1 MNRVKIYLLLSFLVM
16 ALGCQTLDES
26 SYIKPGDKPELKTTE
41 AGLWMQM
48 DQVEQKVKK
57 SGKLV
62 TDKKLNSYIQ
72 NLVCELAGDYCSDIR
87 VYILN
92 VPHFNALMYPNGMM
106 QVWTG
111 TLLRTQ
117 NESQLVAILG
127 HEITHY
133 IKQHSLK
140 RFVDVKNKTNF
151 LSIFNVALAGTG
163 AVYGIDTRGLSDL
176 AGLGVMSTISAYSRD
191 HEREA
196 DAGGLDLMM
205 KLDYAAEGAPEIW
218 ERVIEEQEASDK
230 SSSGLFLATHP
241 APDERIKNLR
251 ERAKKNIAS
260 KVPRIG
266 EKEFLENILPHRGEW
281 FLHELD
287 HKKFAEMEVVLKNLA
302 FSNLHEGELHFLR
315 GELIRKK
322 ADEDYLPKAI
332 SQYQK
337 SIELDPSDPR
347 PRRAIGLLLM
357 RTDQKQL
364 AAKNLEKYLELK
376 PKAEDLLMIKNY
388 LKQLH

>member
-1 MNRVKIYLLLSFLVM
+1 MNRAKIYLLLSFLVM

-92 VPHFNALMYPNGMM
+92 VPHFNASMYPNGMM

-218 ERVIEEQEASDK
+218 
-230 SSSGLFLATHP
+230 
-241 APDERIKNLR
+241 
-251 ERAKKNIAS
+251 
-260 KVPRIG
+260 
-266 EKEFLENILPHRGEW
+266 
-281 FLHELD
+281 
-287 HKKFAEMEVVLKNLA
+287 
-302 FSNLHEGELHFLR
+302 
-315 GELIRKK
+315 
-322 ADEDYLPKAI
+322 
-332 SQYQK
+332 
-337 SIELDPSDPR
+337 
-347 PRRAIGLLLM
+347 
-357 RTDQKQL
+357 
-364 AAKNLEKYLELK
+364 
-376 PKAEDLLMIKNY
+376 
-388 LKQLH
+388 